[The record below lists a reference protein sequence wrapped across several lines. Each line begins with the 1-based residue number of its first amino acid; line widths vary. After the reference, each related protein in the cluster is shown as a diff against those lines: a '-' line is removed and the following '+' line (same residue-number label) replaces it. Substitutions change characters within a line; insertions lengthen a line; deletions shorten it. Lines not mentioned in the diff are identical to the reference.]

1 MGLPSKWALGA
12 FIVLGPFAPAQETSS
27 KEAARPNHAEVRFG
41 DGSLVR
47 VTLLQDTLDVMTKYG
62 KLTIPFEEIRRI
74 DFGLHLPPGADV
86 KIDASIKQLGSAA
99 FKEREEAVKTLVYYG
114 PMAMPFVQRAARS
127 PELEVAHRAAHVVR
141 RISEK
146 HPPEMLRIKE
156 GDTIQT
162 QEFPISGRIMTE
174 GIKVHSA
181 HFGELN
187 LKLSD
192 LRTLFVRGGATEN
205 EWVVD
210 AAKHGSATDQWLDTG
225 IVVDPSQRLILTSE
239 GQIDLWPQGPGQYM
253 TTPKGYTA
261 AGKGGTF
268 MAGALVA
275 KIGESG
281 KAFLVGER
289 YEGTP
294 TEEGRL
300 YLHIVPSPWN
310 NASSGNYRVRLTTEH
325 VALSAKR

>member
-1 MGLPSKWALGA
+1 
-12 FIVLGPFAPAQETSS
+12 
-27 KEAARPNHAEVRFG
+27 
-41 DGSLVR
+41 
-47 VTLLQDTLDVMTKYG
+47 MTKYG

-74 DFGLHLPPGADV
+74 DFGLHLPPGADA
-86 KIDASIKQLGSAA
+86 KIDASIRQLGSAA

-114 PMAMPFVQRAARS
+114 PMAMPFVQKAVRS
-127 PELEVAHRAAHVVR
+127 PELEVAHRAAHVAK
-141 RISEK
+141 RISDK

-156 GDTIQT
+156 EDSIQT
-162 QEFPISGRIMTE
+162 LEFPVAGRITTE
-174 GIKVHSA
+174 TIKVHSA
-181 HFGELN
+181 HFGELT
-187 LKLSD
+187 LKLCD
-192 LRTLFVRGGATEN
+192 LRTLFVRGGNTES

-225 IVVDPSQRLILTSE
+225 LLVDPSQRIVLTSE

-253 TTPKGYTA
+253 TNPKGYTA

-275 KIGESG
+275 KIGEHG

-300 YLHIVPSPWN
+300 FLHIVPSPWN
-310 NASSGNYRVRLTTEH
+310 NASSGTYRVRLTTEH

>member
-12 FIVLGPFAPAQETSS
+12 AIVLVNLAPAQDSGT
-27 KEAARPNHAEVRFG
+27 KDAPRPNHAEVRFG

-47 VTLLQDTLDVMTKYG
+47 VTLLQETLDVMTKYG
-62 KLTIPFEEIRRI
+62 KLSIPFEEIRRI
-74 DFGLHLPPGADV
+74 DFGLHLPPGADA

-99 FKEREEAVKTLVYYG
+99 FKERDEAVRTLVYYG
-114 PMAMPFVQRAARS
+114 PMAMPFVQRAVRS
-127 PELEVAHRAAHVVR
+127 PELEVAHRAAHVAK
-141 RISEK
+141 RIAEK
-146 HPPEMLRIKE
+146 HPPELLRLKE
-156 GDTIQT
+156 EDTIQT
-162 QEFPISGRIMTE
+162 AEFPLVGRIMTDS
-174 GIKVHSA
+174 IKAHSA

-192 LRTLFVRGGATEN
+192 LRTLYVRGGNTEC

-210 AAKHGSATDQWLDTG
+210 ATKHGSSPDQWLDTG
-225 IVVDPSQRLILTSE
+225 LLVDPSQRILLMSE
-239 GQIDLWPQGPGQYM
+239 GQVDLWPQGPGQYM

-268 MAGALVA
+268 MAGALIA

-281 KAFLVGER
+281 KAFVVGER

-294 TEEGRL
+294 TEEGKL

-310 NASSGNYRVRLTTEH
+310 NASAGAFRVRMTSEH
-325 VALSAKR
+325 VALSPKR